1 MTIKSSK
8 PWLLAAAGLLAF
20 ASVACQTTLS
30 LDDDELEQVITQ
42 QFETQ
47 TSVALS
53 SIDCPSDRPLQQ
65 GDTFTCSA
73 TTELDEQLTLS
84 VVQTD
89 DQGHVTW
96 SVASE

>member
-1 MTIKSSK
+1 LFEPLRSSI
-8 PWLLAAAGLLAF
+8 WHAF
-20 ASVACQTTLS
+20 DSRFVRRCRPCQTTLS

-42 QFETQ
+42 QFQTQ
-47 TSVALS
+47 TGVTLG